1 MKIAPA
7 LRTITWGATKMKH
20 RLNQGMRPLAY
31 TSPSSFMILLIVV
44 FPILYTVYISFTNM
58 NIYHWTNYTFNNGQ
72 NYIRALTVM
81 DEGFISALART
92 FLWTAVN
99 LVLQF
104 VIALT
109 LALMLNVDGL
119 KFKGLYKTILMISW
133 AMPGYISALIWKYGM
148 FHNDFG
154 LLNQLLRLAGMKGIE
169 WLNSDFMA
177 FISVLIVNLWLALP
191 FMILMIYGGLQSID
205 HVYYEIAQIEGAK
218 LLTRIGRII
227 LPMIKPV
234 LVPALAMTAFVTFK
248 QFDIVYLMTQQTGSK
263 TGANI
268 HMVITYAYEKAF
280 VTNNYGYSSALSVI
294 IFIIIVAF
302 TVLNQRYLKSG
313 REVD

>member
-1 MKIAPA
+1 
-7 LRTITWGATKMKH
+7 
-20 RLNQGMRPLAY
+20 
-31 TSPSSFMILLIVV
+31 
-44 FPILYTVYISFTNM
+44 M
-58 NIYHWTNYTFNNGQ
+58 NIYHWTNFTFNNGQ
-72 NYIRALTVM
+72 NYIRALTVV
-81 DEGFISALART
+81 DEGFIGALVRT
-92 FLWTAVN
+92 FLWTLVN
-99 LVLQF
+99 LILQF
-104 VIALT
+104 VIALV
-109 LALMLNVDGL
+109 LALMLNVEGL

-154 LLNQLLRLAGMKGIE
+154 LLNQLLHMAGLKGVE

-177 FISVLIVNLWLALP
+177 FVSCLIVNLWLALP

-218 LLTRIGRII
+218 LMIKTARIT
-227 LPMIKPV
+227 LPLLKPV
-234 LVPALAMTAFVTFK
+234 LIPAIAMTTFVTFK

-268 HMVITYAYEKAF
+268 HTVITYAYEKAF

-294 IFIIIVAF
+294 IFAIIVAF

-313 REVD
+313 GEVD

>member
-1 MKIAPA
+1 
-7 LRTITWGATKMKH
+7 MKH
-20 RLNQGMRPLAY
+20 RLHNGIKPFAY
-31 TSPSSFMILLIVV
+31 TSPSSLIILMIVV
-44 FPILYTVYISFTNM
+44 FPILYTVYISLTNM

-92 FLWTAVN
+92 FLWTVIN
-99 LVLQF
+99 LILQF

-109 LALMLNVDGL
+109 LALMLNVEGL

-154 LLNQLLRLAGMKGIE
+154 LLNQVLHMIGLKGVE
-169 WLNSDFMA
+169 WLNTDFMA
-177 FISVLIVNLWLALP
+177 FISCLIVNLWLALP

-218 LLTRIGRII
+218 LMTKIARIT
-227 LPMIKPV
+227 LPLLRPV
-234 LVPALAMTAFVTFK
+234 LIPAIAMTTFVTFK

-268 HMVITYAYEKAF
+268 HTVITYAYEKAF

-294 IFIIIVAF
+294 IFVIIVAF

-313 REVD
+313 GEVD